1 MICPT
6 HQSLI
11 VLYFSSG
18 NTEEE
23 AGLEKNFGGA
33 VKSEPLGEKQRR
45 RGRLSLKKGKG
56 GQRKLL
62 FQY

>member
-1 MICPT
+1 M
-6 HQSLI
+6 LI
-11 VLYFSSG
+11 VLYYSAGS
-18 NTEEE
+18 TEEE